1 MASQT
6 FPSFGR
12 CASGQ
17 SLVEAP
23 TDLDEVQKVFRK
35 AASEQR
41 RVTIRGGGHSFDG
54 QAVQEGDVGSNIVL
68 TTDAFKDIRF
78 RADASGHSRR
88 RRQMVRHSDA
98 VTVAG
103 PDPCDHSNRQRG
115 DRRWHV
121 RPVTVYLGSQERS
134 ARRVLGSSPLRW
146 CLQSVSR

>member
-12 CASGQ
+12 WGLGQ

-68 TTDAFKDIRF
+68 TTDVFKDIEF
-78 RADASGHSRR
+78 RAD
-88 RRQMVRHSDA
+88 DL
-98 VTVAG
+98 VTVGAG
-103 PDPCDHSNRQRG
+103 AKWRDILTQSRSRG
-115 DRRWHV
+115 LIPAIIQTGSAATAGGTLAGDC
-121 RPVTVYLGSQERS
+121 YLGSRARS

-146 CLQSVSR
+146 CLPSVSR